1 MGYVSGAVNMVYELS
16 VFRGEYIRIIVGVGV
31 VVDWRSSCFVR
42 RVVVVVMNEMRLDG
56 TIHTITWSH
65 ARSIITERSNTK
77 QKATDLRGNLVGH

>member
-1 MGYVSGAVNMVYELS
+1 
-16 VFRGEYIRIIVGVGV
+16 
-31 VVDWRSSCFVR
+31 
-42 RVVVVVMNEMRLDG
+42 MNEMRLDG